1 VTAIIPLNALD
12 RAKGRLALDL
22 DAASRRGLVVWMFER
37 VVAACRASA
46 AADLIVVAGDDEGA
60 ALAAQMGVRFLRQ
73 SEPGLRAALTEADIA
88 TADAVASIVVAADLP
103 LARAREIDQVLTLG
117 AGGAEPMVAVAATL
131 DGGTGVLYRRP
142 PGVIPTAYGP
152 GSALA
157 HFDLAVAAGVEARRV
172 DLPGLALDIDTADS
186 LRELAARLPHSEM
199 PDSLAKAPWAAGLG
213 T

>member
-1 VTAIIPLNALD
+1 
-12 RAKGRLALDL
+12 
-22 DAASRRGLVVWMFER
+22 MFER
-37 VVAACRASA
+37 VVAACRASDV
-46 AADLIVVAGDDEGA
+46 ADLIVVAGDDEGA

-117 AGGAEPMVAVAATL
+117 AGGAAPVVAVAATK

-172 DLPGLALDIDTADS
+172 DLPGLALDIDTAES

-199 PDSLAKAPWAAGLG
+199 PDILAKAPWAAGLG
-213 T
+213 P